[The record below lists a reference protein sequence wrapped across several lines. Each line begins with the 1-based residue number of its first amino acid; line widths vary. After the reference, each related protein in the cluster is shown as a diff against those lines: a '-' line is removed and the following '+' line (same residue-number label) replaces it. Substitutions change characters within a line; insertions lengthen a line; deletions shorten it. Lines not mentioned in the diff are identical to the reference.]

1 MSLQCCARHKNCK
14 MASPRCNEFIV
25 PAKQNTCVP
34 TPITFLTEIVSNGV
48 HHIHNIANSL
58 HLPRRLHIY
67 KLQTHGNRS
76 IARNSKSHNDS
87 TPTPPVWKRE
97 PFANAF
103 GPKNLLP
110 DINRLGLKLCICI
123 KCFPL
128 LSWKFVA
135 LELQCTFNLVTFQ
148 NDFAET
154 ILIGFASSKIFLNP
168 KISSNKFQFFRAAT
182 LVFTHSHFQRG
193 GYFKD

>member
-67 KLQTHGNRS
+67 KLQTHGKRKP
-76 IARNSKSHNDS
+76 IHRAEFPNSTTTQLLHPQYGNENPSPTLSGKKPS
-87 TPTPPVWKRE
+87 TWHQQAGSKALYLYKMLSFALMKVRCTRIRAHFFWWPFRMTLLKPYWLCFLKDLFE
-97 PFANAF
+97 PE
-103 GPKNLLP
+103 
-110 DINRLGLKLCICI
+110 DLK
-123 KCFPL
+123 
-128 LSWKFVA
+128 
-135 LELQCTFNLVTFQ
+135 
-148 NDFAET
+148 
-154 ILIGFASSKIFLNP
+154 
-168 KISSNKFQFFRAAT
+168 
-182 LVFTHSHFQRG
+182 
-193 GYFKD
+193 